1 MTRRRT
7 LLTALA
13 AVVAAPAFGASACPP
28 LLRHTLPR
36 LQDEQPVDLCRFA
49 GRVLLVVNTASR
61 CGYTPQYEGLA
72 ELHRRYGARGL
83 TILGF
88 PANDFGGQEPAAN
101 ADVARF
107 CENQFDVRFPL
118 FAKSVVVAGPQRNPL
133 YAALAERSG
142 VSPGWNFHKYLV
154 SRDGR
159 QVTSFPSAVAP
170 EDPALVKDIERLLL
184 SKQH

>member
-1 MTRRRT
+1 MPGRRT

-13 AVVAAPAFGASACPP
+13 AAAAPSAFGAPTCPP

-49 GRVLLVVNTASR
+49 GQVLLVVNTASR
-61 CGYTPQYEGLA
+61 CGYTPQYKGLA
-72 ELHRRYGARGL
+72 ALHRRYGARGL

-101 ADVARF
+101 AEVAAF
-107 CENQFDVRFPL
+107 CENQFDVQFPL
-118 FAKSVVVAGPQRNPL
+118 FAKSVVVPGPQRNPL
-133 YAALAERSG
+133 YAALAERTG

-159 QVTSFPSAVAP
+159 QVKSFPSAVEP
-170 EDPALVKDIERLLL
+170 ENPVLVKDIERLLL
-184 SKQH
+184 SN